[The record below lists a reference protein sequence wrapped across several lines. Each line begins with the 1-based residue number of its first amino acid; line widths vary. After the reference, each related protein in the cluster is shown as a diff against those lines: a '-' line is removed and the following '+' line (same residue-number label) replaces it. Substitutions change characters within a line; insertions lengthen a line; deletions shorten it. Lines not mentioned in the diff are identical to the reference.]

1 MWHFKGMSTAARGS
15 IGIRSIKLF
24 TTVLLGLLHPF
35 DSEMKKMNFRSVDMV
50 MTYYGELGISQS
62 ASHRE
67 VLLAHRE
74 RALQTHPDKGGSH
87 DAFVKVQQ
95 AFEVLSDAWQRA
107 EYDAMLRLLAKGP
120 GKMHRART
128 PKPPKLPTPKQRKQ
142 QAKAEKKKE
151 KFAARGKQQ
160 PDFEAEKAAAA
171 AARADDRK
179 AQEAALA
186 EISKS
191 AKVSTSS
198 TQNMMAESKNAEA
211 KMLEERTQAMACE
224 AALREG
230 LAAQTSEH
238 KALVEKTQE
247 HEKAVAKRFEEL
259 QTASEADKASAA
271 AARAEDQNAH
281 EGLPV
286 LLACKNIAYT
296 LQDDKVAKKFFNK
309 SEFADWW
316 VEHQPHR
323 RQCQRESSPE

>member
-1 MWHFKGMSTAARGS
+1 
-15 IGIRSIKLF
+15 
-24 TTVLLGLLHPF
+24 
-35 DSEMKKMNFRSVDMV
+35 
-50 MTYYGELGISQS
+50 
-62 ASHRE
+62 
-67 VLLAHRE
+67 
-74 RALQTHPDKGGSH
+74 
-87 DAFVKVQQ
+87 
-95 AFEVLSDAWQRA
+95 
-107 EYDAMLRLLAKGP
+107 
-120 GKMHRART
+120 
-128 PKPPKLPTPKQRKQ
+128 
-142 QAKAEKKKE
+142 
-151 KFAARGKQQ
+151 
-160 PDFEAEKAAAA
+160 
-171 AARADDRK
+171 
-179 AQEAALA
+179 
-186 EISKS
+186 
-191 AKVSTSS
+191 
-198 TQNMMAESKNAEA
+198 MMAESKNAEA

-230 LAAQTSEH
+230 LAA
-238 KALVEKTQE
+238 QE